1 VDFTSLAKELM
12 ILRTKIDHLPEW
24 ELLSDL
30 SGGEYFALG
39 ILSDATEALCPSGL
53 SRAMGVS
60 HARVSALLGSME
72 KKALIERRSDPGDE
86 RRVIVVLT
94 EKGIERI
101 RKKREETA
109 ARIAHIL
116 ERIGSEGAEEY
127 VALQKLIISAS
138 EDGGEG

>member
-1 VDFTSLAKELM
+1 M
-12 ILRTKIDHLPEW
+12 IE
-24 ELLSDL
+24 S
-30 SGGEYFALG
+30 
-39 ILSDATEALCPSGL
+39 
-53 SRAMGVS
+53 
-60 HARVSALLGSME
+60 
-72 KKALIERRSDPGDE
+72 RSDPGDE

-138 EDGGEG
+138 EGERD

>member
-1 VDFTSLAKELM
+1 MDFTSLAKELM

-39 ILSDATEALCPSGL
+39 ILSDALCPSGL

-116 ERIGSEGAEEY
+116 ERIGSDGAEEY

-138 EDGGEG
+138 EDGEV

>member
-1 VDFTSLAKELM
+1 MDFTSLAKELM
-12 ILRTKIDHLPEW
+12 LLRTKIDHLPEG

-39 ILSDATEALCPSGL
+39 ILSDAAEALCPSGL

-86 RRVIVVLT
+86 RRVIVMLT

-116 ERIGSEGAEEY
+116 ERIGSDGAEEY
-127 VALQKLIISAS
+127 VALQKLIISAA
-138 EDGGEG
+138 EGEEV